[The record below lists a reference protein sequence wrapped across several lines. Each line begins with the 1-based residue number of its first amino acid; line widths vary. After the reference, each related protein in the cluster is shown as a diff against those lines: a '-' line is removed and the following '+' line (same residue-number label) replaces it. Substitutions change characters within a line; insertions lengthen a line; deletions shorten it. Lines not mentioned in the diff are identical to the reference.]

1 MITRRSILNL
11 AGGTMSLALAGA
23 ARAEPFQLLGNQSSV
38 PLFATSTPIH
48 VGSVTLW
55 AKDMENLA
63 GFYQML
69 LGLDLL
75 GSTAEQID
83 LGVGQTKLLTLVS
96 RPDATPALPS
106 QAGLYHTAFL
116 MPSRT
121 DLARWLVHA
130 SAMRAQLSGF
140 ADHLVSE
147 AVYLD
152 DPEGNGIE
160 VYADRPSGEWKWD
173 ADQVVMG
180 TEPLDLDSLLFL
192 VPTDR
197 DTYSAV
203 PLGMRIGH
211 IHLRGGSVQEAKTFY
226 SDLLGL
232 DVVRGGENA
241 VFMSSGRYHHH
252 LAVNTWESAGAGI
265 RPEGT
270 TGLASFSLATDL
282 VDARKRLSSAG
293 VSFEQLD
300 GLLNFSDPWGT
311 RIELVPNI
319 G

>member
-1 MITRRSILNL
+1 MITRRSVLKL

-23 ARAEPFQLLGNQSSV
+23 ATADPFQLLGDQSSA

-48 VGSVTLW
+48 VGSVSLW
-55 AKDMENLA
+55 ARDMENLA
-63 GFYQML
+63 RFYQVV

-75 GSTAEQID
+75 GTTAQQID

-96 RPDATPALPS
+96 RPDATPAPPS

-130 SAMRAQLSGF
+130 AALRVQLSGF

-147 AVYLD
+147 AVYLN

-180 TEPLDLDSLLFL
+180 TEELDIDGLLFL

-203 PLGMRIGH
+203 PSGMRIGH
-211 IHLRGGSVQEAKTFY
+211 IHLRGGSVQDARTFY
-226 SDLLGL
+226 SDVLGL
-232 DVVRGGENA
+232 DVVRGSDNA
-241 VFMSSGRYHHH
+241 VFMSSGGYHHH
-252 LAVNTWESAGAGI
+252 LAVNIWESAGAGI
-265 RPEGT
+265 RPVGT

-282 VDARKRLSSAG
+282 VDARQRLTSAG
-293 VSFEQLD
+293 ILFEERNGQ
-300 GLLNFSDPWGT
+300 LNFADPWGT
-311 RIELVPNI
+311 RVELVSKI
-319 G
+319 A

>member
-1 MITRRSILNL
+1 MITRRSVLKL

-23 ARAEPFQLLGNQSSV
+23 ARAEPFQLLGDQSSA

-48 VGSVTLW
+48 VGSVSLW
-55 AKDMENLA
+55 ARDMENLA
-63 GFYQML
+63 RYYQVV

-75 GSTAEQID
+75 GTTAQQID

-96 RPDATPALPS
+96 RPDATSALPS

-121 DLARWLVHA
+121 DLARWLVHVA
-130 SAMRAQLSGF
+130 ALRVQLSGF

-147 AVYLD
+147 AVYLN

-173 ADQVVMG
+173 TDQVVMG
-180 TEPLDLDSLLFL
+180 TEELDIDGLLFL

-203 PLGMRIGH
+203 PSGMRIGH
-211 IHLRGGSVQEAKTFY
+211 IHLRGGSVQDAKTFY
-226 SDLLGL
+226 SDMLGL
-232 DVVRGGENA
+232 DVVRGSDNA
-241 VFMSSGRYHHH
+241 VFMSSGGYHHH
-252 LAVNTWESAGAGI
+252 LAVNIWESAGAGI
-265 RPEGT
+265 RPSGT

-282 VDARKRLSSAG
+282 VDARQRLTSAG
-293 VSFEQLD
+293 ILFEERDGQLS
-300 GLLNFSDPWGT
+300 LADPWGT
-311 RIELVPNI
+311 RVELVSKI
-319 G
+319 A